1 MLVFLLCIII
11 AILLFGSSK
20 VLGVFGKILGLIVFT
35 IGLGFL
41 SNITG
46 LDGMTIFGIFLL
58 ILAVAAGYFAIF
70 HPEEWKA
77 AEEARKRENKS

>member
-1 MLVFLLCIII
+1 MVVFLLCLIV

-20 VLGVFGKILGLIVFT
+20 VLGAFGKILGFVVFV

-41 SNITG
+41 SQVTG
-46 LDGMTIFGIFLL
+46 FDALDILGVIFLL
-58 ILAVAAGYFAIF
+58 FILACGYFAIF

-77 AEEARKRENKS
+77 AQEAIKKDNKS